1 MSPSISSTSARPPAS
16 MLERAHQ
23 YLACAVLAV
32 LVVAGAVEMALASVH
47 WPDFALPQGVQ
58 ALREGRTTQALEKAL
73 ERYMPQRDA
82 LITFANALR
91 WRLTGGANEQVRLGR
106 GDWIFLTEELQ
117 YASAGEA
124 RQQQR
129 TALLRDA
136 AQALA
141 AKGVTLVVA
150 LVPDKARL
158 HADLVVGGYPDYAQ
172 ARYAQALSQL
182 REGGVAV
189 ADTLAA
195 LQQAQ
200 REGEV
205 YYRTDTH
212 WNQRGAQAAARS
224 VAEVVA
230 PMVAQQPRTRFVTAA
245 ATAQPSERVG
255 DLLRLMGLQDAPAFW
270 RPAPDQERTETTTEQ
285 ASAQDGASLFGD
297 ATVPVV
303 LTGTS
308 YSLRGNFHGYLQQA
322 LGVKVLNVARDG
334 GGLLQA
340 SEKYLHDDAFL
351 QTPPTVLVWEV
362 PERFLTLALTD
373 EAHWLHKVGLRP

>member
-1 MSPSISSTSARPPAS
+1 MSLSIPSTTTQAPVSA
-16 MLERAHQ
+16 LERAHQ
-23 YLACAVLAV
+23 YLACAVLAAVV
-32 LVVAGAVEMALASVH
+32 LAGAVEMALASAR
-47 WPDFALPQGVQ
+47 WSEFGLPQGLQ
-58 ALREGRTTQALEKAL
+58 AMREGRTTQALEKAL

-106 GDWIFLTEELQ
+106 DDWIFLTEELQ
-117 YASAGEA
+117 YASEGAA
-124 RQQQR
+124 RLQQR
-129 TALLRDA
+129 TALLRDT

-158 HADLVVGGYPDYAQ
+158 HADHVVGGYPDYAQ
-172 ARYAQALSQL
+172 ARYSEALAQL
-182 REGGVAV
+182 RASGVAV

-230 PMVAQQPRTRFVTAA
+230 PMVAQQPRTRFVTAP
-245 ATAQPSERVG
+245 ATAQPAERVG

-285 ASAQDGASLFGD
+285 AGAQDRTSLFGD

-322 LGVKVLNVARDG
+322 LGLKVLNVARDG

-340 SEKYLHDDAFL
+340 SEKYLQDDAFL
-351 QTPPTVLVWEV
+351 QSPPTVLVWEV